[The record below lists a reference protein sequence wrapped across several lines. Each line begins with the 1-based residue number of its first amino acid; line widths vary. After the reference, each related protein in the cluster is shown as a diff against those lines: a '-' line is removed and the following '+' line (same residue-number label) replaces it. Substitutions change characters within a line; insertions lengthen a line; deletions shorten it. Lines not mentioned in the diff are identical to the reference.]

1 MDPSHPSGPWGTWV
15 EPSTSARS
23 VVGEK
28 QYEADNSSGKDI
40 ASRIQRGQEQIA
52 AAVAKSDL
60 PAFSQKFRMVED
72 GGAGLAGGRR
82 YSAAAADSDESSEF
96 GRLLDSS
103 TA

>member
-15 EPSTSARS
+15 EPSTSTRS
-23 VVGEK
+23 VRT
-28 QYEADNSSGKDI
+28 Q
-40 ASRIQRGQEQIA
+40 A
-52 AAVAKSDL
+52 AAVAKNDL

>member
-28 QYEADNSSGKDI
+28 QYAADNSVGKDI
-40 ASRIQRGQEQIA
+40 TNSG
-52 AAVAKSDL
+52 L
-60 PAFSQKFRMVED
+60 PAFSQKIRMVED
-72 GGAGLAGGRR
+72 GGAGLAGGGR
-82 YSAAAADSDESSEF
+82 YSAAAADSDESYEF

>member
-28 QYEADNSSGKDI
+28 QYAADNGLGKNI
-40 ASRIQRGQEQIA
+40 ASRIQSGQEQIA
-52 AAVAKSDL
+52 AAVAKSGL
-60 PAFSQKFRMVED
+60 PAFSQKFRVVED
-72 GGAGLAGGRR
+72 GGAGLAGGGR

-103 TA
+103 SA